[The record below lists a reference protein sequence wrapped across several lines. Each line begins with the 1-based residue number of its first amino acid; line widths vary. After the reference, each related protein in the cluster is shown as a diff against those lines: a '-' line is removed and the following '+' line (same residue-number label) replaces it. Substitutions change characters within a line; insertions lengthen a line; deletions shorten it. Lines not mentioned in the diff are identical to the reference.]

1 LPDPQSDPSRPLP
14 PFESVPQPP
23 HEPRSL
29 LKAAVLGLCIGV
41 AAGCA
46 SNVGT
51 LAPGVHASGHKH
63 DGLNISR
70 ALPAVSPTPIPAEQ
84 AACALGP
91 AAALCGV
98 IRGPNTP
105 SKTPSGG
112 FTAAQ
117 LRAAYDLPPA
127 TPSGVPSG
135 PAIAIVVAFDSSSAE
150 QDLGTYRTQF
160 GLPPC
165 TTLNGCFQKVIL
177 PPTLGDLLPILTA
190 PGSSSSSTWSD
201 ERALDLAMA
210 SAACPNCHLILIESA
225 GQDLDSLSAAVNA
238 AAMYNP
244 VAISNSWGVAEAG
257 GNAPNIDSGAQA
269 AFDHPGI
276 AITAAAGDLGSGAV
290 QFPASSPYVTAVGG
304 TSLAA
309 NAASARGWTEMT
321 WSGSGNGCSIL
332 IAQPAW
338 QTANGSCA
346 GARSVPD
353 VSLLADPTVGAAVY
367 NTADNGWVVLG
378 GTSIGAPFVA
388 GLYAAA
394 ADYGGAT
401 IGAPSLYEN
410 LPNLNTVPGTNGS
423 PNGLVGF

>member
-1 LPDPQSDPSRPLP
+1 LP

-23 HEPRSL
+23 REPRRL
-29 LKAAVLGLCIGV
+29 LKAALLGLCIGV

-51 LAPGVHASGHKH
+51 LAPGVHASGSKH
-63 DGLNISR
+63 DGQNISR
-70 ALPAVSPTPIPAEQ
+70 ALPAVSPTPIPADQ
-84 AACALGP
+84 VACAPGP
-91 AAALCGV
+91 AAALC
-98 IRGPNTP
+98 
-105 SKTPSGG
+105 
-112 FTAAQ
+112 AQ
-117 LRAAYDLPPA
+117 LRAAYNLPAPG
-127 TPSGVPSG
+127 TGVPSG

-165 TTLNGCFQKVIL
+165 TTSNGCFQKVIL
-177 PPTLGDLLPILTA
+177 PPTLGDLLPVLLA
-190 PGSSSSSTWSD
+190 PLGSSSSTWSD

-210 SAACPNCHLILIESA
+210 SAACPNCRLILIESS
-225 GQDLDSLSAAVNA
+225 GQDLDSLSAAVNTA
-238 AAMYNP
+238 ATYNP
-244 VAISNSWGVAEAG
+244 VAISNSWGVAEHG
-257 GNAPNIDSGAQA
+257 SNATNIDSGAQA
-269 AFDHPGI
+269 DFDHPGI
-276 AITAAAGDLGSGAV
+276 AITAAAGDLGNGAV
-290 QFPASSPYVTAVGG
+290 QFPASSPYVTAIGG

-309 NAASARGWTEMT
+309 NAASARGWTET
-321 WSGSGNGCSIL
+321 AWTGSGNGCSIL

-338 QTANGSCA
+338 QTANGSC
-346 GARSVPD
+346 GGWRSVPD
-353 VSLLADPTVGAAVY
+353 VSLLADPTIGAAVY

-401 IGAPSLYEN
+401 IGAPSLYAN

>member
-1 LPDPQSDPSRPLP
+1 MPDPQSDPSRPLP

>member
-1 LPDPQSDPSRPLP
+1 MP

-23 HEPRSL
+23 REPRRL
-29 LKAAVLGLCIGV
+29 LKAALLGLCIGV

-51 LAPGVHASGHKH
+51 LAPGVHASGSKH
-63 DGLNISR
+63 DGQNISR
-70 ALPAVSPTPIPAEQ
+70 ALPAVSPTPIPADQ
-84 AACALGP
+84 VACAPGP

-98 IRGPNTP
+98 IKGPSAP

-112 FTAAQ
+112 LTPAQ
-117 LRAAYDLPPA
+117 LRAAYNLPAPA
-127 TPSGVPSG
+127 TGVPSG

-165 TTLNGCFQKVIL
+165 TTSNGCFQKVIL
-177 PPTLGDLLPILTA
+177 PPTLGDLLPVLLA
-190 PGSSSSSTWSD
+190 PLGSSSSTWSD

-210 SAACPNCHLILIESA
+210 SAACPNCRLILIESA
-225 GQDLDSLSAAVNA
+225 GQDLDSLSAAVNTA
-238 AAMYNP
+238 ATYNP
-244 VAISNSWGVAEAG
+244 VAISNSWGVAEHG
-257 GNAPNIDSGAQA
+257 SNATNIDSGAQA
-269 AFDHPGI
+269 DFDHPGI
-276 AITAAAGDLGSGAV
+276 AITAAAGDLGNGAV
-290 QFPASSPYVTAVGG
+290 QFPASSPYVTAIGG

-309 NAASARGWTEMT
+309 NAASARGWTET
-321 WSGSGNGCSIL
+321 AWTGSGNGCSIL

-338 QTANGSCA
+338 QTANGSC
-346 GARSVPD
+346 GGWRSVPD
-353 VSLLADPTVGAAVY
+353 VSLLADPTIGAAVY

-401 IGAPSLYEN
+401 IGAPSLYAN